1 MTPTMRVMTFRPD
14 EDILEAM
21 EALQERDGTPYSV
34 QIRRALRSWLTEK
47 GVMKADRKRASTRK
61 RS

>member
-34 QIRRALRSWLTEK
+34 QIRRALRAWLIEK
-47 GVMKADRKRASTRK
+47 DVLKVDRKRAGTRK
-61 RS
+61 RP